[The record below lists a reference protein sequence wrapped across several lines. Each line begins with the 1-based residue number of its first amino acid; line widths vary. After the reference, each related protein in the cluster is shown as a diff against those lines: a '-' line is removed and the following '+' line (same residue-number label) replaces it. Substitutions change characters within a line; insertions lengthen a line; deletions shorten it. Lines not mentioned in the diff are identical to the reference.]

1 MKIETS
7 IIADLLSLLNGFVG
21 LLAIMYIIDGN
32 FTSGMILILLGILID
47 GADGLLARLFER
59 KKVHGVY
66 MDSIADM
73 VSFCFA
79 PSILLYGMYYDI
91 EKGTSFQSIENALT
105 VTASMLVVLFGIMR
119 LARFVEKGHKS
130 KNFIGL
136 PTPAA
141 ALIIVISVEVI
152 SHQLVVLAIAIIISL
167 LMISR
172 FQYPKLRGALGSIAG
187 IVILMGIL
195 SIWLQSEYS
204 KPVSTFVLA
213 MASIYVV
220 IGPLYAAKFEG
231 SSHEHC

>member
-1 MKIETS
+1 MKIESS

-32 FTSGMILILLGILID
+32 YTYGMFLILLGILID

-119 LARFVEKGHKS
+119 LARFVEKGHRS
-130 KNFIGL
+130 KNFVGL

-141 ALIIVISVEVI
+141 ALIIVMSVEVI
-152 SHQLVVLAIAIIISL
+152 ADQSAVLLIAIIISL

-187 IVILMGIL
+187 IVILLGIL

-204 KPVSTFVLA
+204 KPVSTLVLA

-231 SSHEHC
+231 ERP

>member
-1 MKIETS
+1 MKIESS

-21 LLAIMYIIDGN
+21 LLAIMYIIDGD

-47 GADGLLARLFER
+47 GADGLLARLFKR

-91 EKGTSFQSIENALT
+91 EKGTSFQNLDNALT

-141 ALIIVISVEVI
+141 ALMIVIAMKVI
-152 SHQLVVLAIAIIISL
+152 GYQLAVLTIAIIIAL

-172 FQYPKLRGALGSIAG
+172 FQYPKLHGALGGLAG
-187 IVILMGIL
+187 IVILLGIL
-195 SIWLQSEYS
+195 SILLQSGYS
-204 KPVSTFVLA
+204 GPVSTFVLA

-220 IGPLYAAKFEG
+220 IGPLYAAKFGGEW
-231 SSHEHC
+231 S

>member
-1 MKIETS
+1 MKIESS

-32 FTSGMILILLGILID
+32 FSYGMILILLGILID

-79 PSILLYGMYYDI
+79 PSILLYGMYYDV

-130 KNFIGL
+130 KNFVGL

-141 ALIIVISVEVI
+141 ALIIVMSVEVI
-152 SHQLVVLAIAIIISL
+152 GHQLTVLAIAIIISL
-167 LMISR
+167 LMMSR
-172 FQYPKLRGALGSIAG
+172 FQYPKLRGALGSLAG
-187 IVILMGIL
+187 IVILIGIL
-195 SIWLQSEYS
+195 AIMFQSEFS
-204 KPVSTFVLA
+204 MPVSTFVLA

-231 SSHEHC
+231 EWP